1 MTKKTPKNITS
12 YLNDLHLSNNSTI
25 GSNDLGKSLGNPLN
39 PSINLSSAYA
49 FKSIEELN
57 EYHDNKMDN
66 TRYARDGNDLA
77 RQVEEYLGHINDN
90 RTAFLFNSGMSAVN
104 CALSCFYNQIDNIV
118 TFGMFYRKSE
128 VIISQAVKAYN
139 INHHH
144 VNDNEF
150 SSLDLPE
157 GKTLFFVENFSNPFL
172 RVIDVDKLKEQYP
185 ECFIIIDNTLQG
197 LIINESESNH
207 ADIILSSCTKYI
219 GGHNDLLAGVLSTK
233 NKDLIKQV
241 WDYRSSN
248 GCILGSFDSYL
259 LLRSLRTYD
268 LRVAKIKENISH
280 VLSFLKDHPK
290 IKRIFYPFLFSNDD
304 QAIMGEN
311 YVFHGGV
318 VSFEVAQKVNLEENL
333 GNLRSTKMA
342 PSFGSIDSL
351 IEIPF
356 YMSKREKGE
365 IDENHYHSL
374 IFSNKFIRF
383 SVGCEPISYVLNDLD
398 ILLS

>member
-1 MTKKTPKNITS
+1 MAKKTPKNITS

-77 RQVEEYLGHINDN
+77 RQVEEYFGHINDN

-139 INHHH
+139 INHYH
-144 VNDNEF
+144 VNDNDF
-150 SSLDLPE
+150 SSFDSLE
-157 GKTLFFVENFSNPFL
+157 GKTLFFVENYSNPFL
-172 RVIDVDKLKEQYP
+172 RVIDVDKIKKQYP

-197 LIINESESNH
+197 LIINESESKH

-241 WDYRSSN
+241 WDYRSAN

-268 LRVAKIKENISH
+268 LRVAKIKENITH

-290 IKRIFYPFLFSNDD
+290 IKRIFYPFSFSNDD
-304 QAIMGEN
+304 QSSLGEN
-311 YVFHGGV
+311 YDFYGGV
-318 VSFEVAQKVNLEENL
+318 VSFEVVQEVNLEKNL
-333 GNLRSTKMA
+333 GELRSTKMA

-356 YMSKREKGE
+356 YMSKREKGG
-365 IDENHYHSL
+365 IDEKHYHSL

-383 SVGCEPISYVLNDLD
+383 SVGCEPISYVLSDLD

>member
-1 MTKKTPKNITS
+1 MKKNTSENITS

-25 GSNDLGKSLGNPLN
+25 GNNDLGKSLGNPLN

-57 EYHDNKMDN
+57 EYHENKMDN

-77 RQVEEYLGHINDN
+77 RQVEEYLGHIHDN
-90 RTAFLFNSGMSAVN
+90 RTSFLFNSGMAAVN
-104 CALSCFYNQIDNIV
+104 CALSILYNNIDNLV

-128 VIISQAVKAYN
+128 VIISQAVKTFN
-139 INHHH
+139 INHCH
-144 VNDNEF
+144 VNDNNF

-157 GKTLFFVENFSNPFL
+157 GKTLFFIENYSNPFL
-172 RVIDVDKLKEQYP
+172 RVIDVDKLKKQYP

-241 WDYRSSN
+241 WDYRSAN

-268 LRVAKIKENISH
+268 LRVLKIKENITH

-290 IKRIFYPFLFSNDD
+290 IKRIFYPFSFSNDD
-304 QAIMGEN
+304 QANLGEN
-311 YVFHGGV
+311 YGFHGGV
-318 VSFEVAQKVNLEENL
+318 VSFEVIKEVNLEKNL

-342 PSFGSIDSL
+342 PSFGSVDSL

-365 IDENHYHSL
+365 IDEKHYHSL

-383 SVGCEPISYVLNDLD
+383 SVGCEPISYVLSDLD

>member
-1 MTKKTPKNITS
+1 MAKNTSRNVTS

-25 GSNDLGKSLGNPLN
+25 GNNDLGKSLGNPLN

-49 FKSIEELN
+49 FKSIDELN
-57 EYHDNKMDN
+57 EYHDNKMNN

-77 RQVEEYLGHINDN
+77 RQVEEYLGHIHDR
-90 RTAFLFNSGMSAVN
+90 RTSFLFNSGMAAVN
-104 CALSCFYNQIDNIV
+104 CALSIFYNQIDNLV

-128 VIISQAVKAYN
+128 VIISQAVKTFN
-139 INHHH
+139 INHFHM
-144 VNDNEF
+144 NDINF
-150 SSLDLPE
+150 SSLDLLK
-157 GKTLFFVENFSNPFL
+157 GKTLFFIENYSNPFL
-172 RVIDVDKLKEQYP
+172 RVIDVDKLKKQYP
-185 ECFIIIDNTLQG
+185 ECLIIIDNTLQG
-197 LIINESESNH
+197 LIVNESESKH

-233 NKDLIKQV
+233 NNDLIKQV
-241 WDYRSSN
+241 WDYRSAN

-268 LRVAKIKENISH
+268 LRVAKIKENINH

-290 IKRIFYPFLFSNDD
+290 IKRIFYPFSFSNDD
-304 QAIMGEN
+304 QATLGEN

-318 VSFEVAQKVNLEENL
+318 VSFEVVLEVNLEKNL

-365 IDENHYHSL
+365 IDEKHYHSL

-383 SVGCEPISYVLNDLD
+383 SVGCEPISYVLSDLD